1 MVPEARMED
10 GEGGKTPAG
19 EGWFIVNARDA
30 AWFHNDKFGAG
41 VTFEGASHFQHYG
54 INVQVLWP
62 GQPNGYY
69 HAEDGQEDFL
79 ILSGEGVLL
88 VEGQERPVKA
98 WDFVHFPSETE
109 HILVGSG
116 DGPCVFLAV
125 GARNAGEGIHYP
137 VSDVAL
143 RHEAG
148 VSQPANSGD
157 EAYVGAPETTRG
169 PAPDGL
175 FTDR

>member
-10 GEGGKTPAG
+10 GDGGKVPAG

-41 VTFEGASHFQHYG
+41 VTFEGRPRFQHYG

-79 ILSGEGVLL
+79 ILSGEGLLL
-88 VEGQERPVKA
+88 VEGEERPVKA
-98 WDFVHFPSETE
+98 WDFLHFPPGTE
-109 HILVGSG
+109 HILVGTG
-116 DGPCVFLAV
+116 ERPCVFLAV
-125 GARNAGEGIHYP
+125 GARNAGDGIRYP
-137 VSDVAL
+137 VSAVAL
-143 RHEAG
+143 RHGAG
-148 VSQPANSGD
+148 VSEPATSGD
-157 EAYVGAPETTRG
+157 VAYAGDPDTTRG
-169 PAPDGL
+169 PAPDEL
-175 FTDR
+175 LTDR

>member
-1 MVPEARMED
+1 MVPEAQMED
-10 GEGGKTPAG
+10 GDGGEQPSG

-30 AWFHNDKFGAG
+30 AWFHHDKFGAG
-41 VTFEGASHFQHYG
+41 VTFEGKPHFQHYG
-54 INVQVLWP
+54 INIQVLWP

-69 HAEDGQEDFL
+69 HSEDGQEDFL
-79 ILSGEGVLL
+79 VLSGEGLLL
-88 VEGQERPVKA
+88 VEGEERPLKA
-98 WDFVHFPSETE
+98 WDFVHFPPGTE

-125 GARNAGEGIHYP
+125 GARNAGEGIRYQ

-148 VSQPANSGD
+148 VSEPATSGAV
-157 EAYVGAPETTRG
+157 AYVGVPETTRG
-169 PAPDGL
+169 PSPEGL
-175 FTDR
+175 FSDR

>member
-1 MVPEARMED
+1 MMPKARMED
-10 GEGGKTPAG
+10 GDGGKTPAG

-30 AWFHNDKFGAG
+30 AWFHNDRFGAG

-98 WDFVHFPSETE
+98 WDFVHFPPETE

-125 GARNAGEGIHYP
+125 GARNAGEGIRYP

>member
-1 MVPEARMED
+1 
-10 GEGGKTPAG
+10 
-19 EGWFIVNARDA
+19 
-30 AWFHNDKFGAG
+30 
-41 VTFEGASHFQHYG
+41 
-54 INVQVLWP
+54 
-62 GQPNGYY
+62 
-69 HAEDGQEDFL
+69 
-79 ILSGEGVLL
+79 VLL

-98 WDFVHFPSETE
+98 WDFVHFPPKTE

-125 GARNAGEGIHYP
+125 GARNAGEEIHYP

>member
-1 MVPEARMED
+1 MVPEAQMED
-10 GEGGKTPAG
+10 GDGGKTPAG

-41 VTFEGASHFQHYG
+41 VTFEGTPHFQHYG
-54 INVQVLWP
+54 INIQVLWP

-79 ILSGEGVLL
+79 VLSGEGLLL
-88 VEGQERPVKA
+88 VEGEERPLKA
-98 WDFVHFPSETE
+98 WDFVHFPPGTE

-125 GARNAGEGIHYP
+125 GARNAGEEIRYP

-148 VSQPANSGD
+148 VSEPATSG
-157 EAYVGAPETTRG
+157 EVAYVGVPETSRG
-169 PAPDGL
+169 PCPEGL
-175 FTDR
+175 LSDR

>member
-1 MVPEARMED
+1 
-10 GEGGKTPAG
+10 
-19 EGWFIVNARDA
+19 
-30 AWFHNDKFGAG
+30 
-41 VTFEGASHFQHYG
+41 
-54 INVQVLWP
+54 
-62 GQPNGYY
+62 
-69 HAEDGQEDFL
+69 
-79 ILSGEGVLL
+79 VLL

-98 WDFVHFPSETE
+98 WDFVHFPPETE

-125 GARNAGEGIHYP
+125 GARNAGDGIRYP

-148 VSQPANSGD
+148 VSEPATSG
-157 EAYVGAPETTRG
+157 EVAYVGAPETRRG

-175 FTDR
+175 FTGR

>member
-10 GEGGKTPAG
+10 GDGGKKPTG
-19 EGWFIVNARDA
+19 EGWFTVNARDA
-30 AWFHNDKFGAG
+30 AWVHNDRFGAG
-41 VTFEGASHFQHYG
+41 ATFEGRPRFQHYG

-79 ILSGEGVLL
+79 VLSGEGVLL
-88 VEGQERPVKA
+88 VEGEERPLRA
-98 WDFVHFPSETE
+98 WDFVHFPPGTE

-125 GARNAGEGIHYP
+125 GARNAGDGIRYP

-148 VSQPANSGD
+148 VSESTTSA
-157 EAYVGAPETTRG
+157 EVAYAGVPDMRHGPCPE
-169 PAPDGL
+169 GL
-175 FTDR
+175 LSDR

>member
-1 MVPEARMED
+1 MVPEAQMED
-10 GEGGKTPAG
+10 GDGGKTPAG

-41 VTFEGASHFQHYG
+41 ATFEGTPHFQHYG

-69 HAEDGQEDFL
+69 HSEDGQEDFL
-79 ILSGEGVLL
+79 VLSGEGLLL
-88 VEGQERPVKA
+88 VEGEERPLKA
-98 WDFVHFPSETE
+98 WDFVHFPPGTE

-125 GARNAGEGIHYP
+125 GARNAGEEIRYP
-137 VSDVAL
+137 VSDVAR

-148 VSQPANSGD
+148 VSEPATSG
-157 EAYVGAPETTRG
+157 EVAYVGVPETSRG
-169 PAPDGL
+169 PCPEGL
-175 FTDR
+175 LSDR

>member
-1 MVPEARMED
+1 MVPEAQMED
-10 GEGGKTPAG
+10 GDGGKTPAG

-41 VTFEGASHFQHYG
+41 ATFEGKPHFQHYG
-54 INVQVLWP
+54 INIQVLWP

-69 HAEDGQEDFL
+69 HSEDGQEDFL
-79 ILSGEGVLL
+79 ILSGEGLLL

-98 WDFVHFPSETE
+98 WDFVHFPPDTE

-125 GARNAGEGIHYP
+125 GARNAGGGIRYQ

-143 RHEAG
+143 RHGAG
-148 VSQPANSGD
+148 VSEPATSGKV
-157 EAYVGAPETTRG
+157 AYVGVPETTRG
-169 PAPDGL
+169 PSSEGL
-175 FTDR
+175 FPDR